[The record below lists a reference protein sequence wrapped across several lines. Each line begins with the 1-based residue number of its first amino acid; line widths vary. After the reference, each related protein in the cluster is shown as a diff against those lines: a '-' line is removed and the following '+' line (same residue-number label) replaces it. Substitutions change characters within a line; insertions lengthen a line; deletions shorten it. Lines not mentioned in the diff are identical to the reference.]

1 MASLSATLLVL
12 FSIFLSTPPTVRGN
26 AELKALMDL
35 KTSLDP
41 ENKLLRSWTIN
52 GDPCD
57 GSFEGIACNQHLK
70 VANISLQGKR
80 LTGKLSP
87 AVAQLKCLSGL
98 YLHYNSL
105 SGEIPQEITNLTELS
120 DLYLNVNN
128 FSGEIPAEIS
138 SMVGLQV
145 MDLCCNSLTG
155 KIPETIGSLKKLN
168 VLSLQHNKLTGEIPW
183 SLGDLSM
190 LSRLD
195 LSFNNLLGTI
205 PKTLA
210 NIPKLDTLDLR
221 NNTLSG
227 FVPTGLKKLNERF
240 QFENNTGLCGIDF
253 PSLRACSA
261 FDDAN
266 IQQLKQP
273 PGETDTD
280 KSTLHNNISESVYLQ
295 SHCNQTHC
303 KKSSSRLPQVALISS
318 VITVTITLFGASL
331 LTFFRYRRRKQKI
344 SNTAEFSEG
353 RLSTDQQK
361 DFRASPLVSLAYT
374 KEWDPLGDSR
384 NGAEFSSQ
392 EPHLFVVNSS
402 FRFNLEEVES
412 ATQCFSEANLLS
424 RNSFTSVFKGILRD
438 GSPVAIRSINISS
451 CKNEEVEFMNGLK
464 LLSSLSHENLVK
476 LRGFC
481 CSRGRGECFLI
492 YDFASKG
499 KLSNFL
505 DLQEQETS
513 KVLDWSA
520 RVSIIKGIAKG
531 IAYLHGNDQQ
541 KKSTIVH
548 RNISVEKILLD
559 EQFNPL
565 IADSG
570 LHNLL
575 ADDMVFSALKTSA
588 AMGYLAP
595 EYVTTGRFTEK
606 TDVFAFGVI
615 ILQIL
620 SGKLM
625 LTSSV
630 RIAAENGEH
639 CGFIDEYLHDEFD
652 KREAIAMARIG
663 ISCTQEIP
671 NDRPNIET
679 LLLEISCCMKSE

>member
-1 MASLSATLLVL
+1 MAALHATLLIL
-12 FSIFLSTPPTVRGN
+12 LSIFLSTSPTVRGN
-26 AELKALMDL
+26 AELKALMEL
-35 KTSLDP
+35 KSSLDP
-41 ENKLLRSWTIN
+41 ENKLLRSWTLD

-80 LTGKLSP
+80 LAGKLSP
-87 AVAQLKCLSGL
+87 AVAELKCLSGL

-128 FSGEIPAEIS
+128 FSGEIPAEIG
-138 SMVGLQV
+138 SMAGLQV

-155 KIPETIGSLKKLN
+155 KIPNNIGSLKKLN
-168 VLSLQHNKLTGEIPW
+168 VLSLQHNKLTGEVPS
-183 SLGDLSM
+183 SLGGLSL

-195 LSFNNLLGTI
+195 LSFNNLLGSI
-205 PKTLA
+205 PKTLD
-210 NIPKLDTLDLR
+210 NIPELDTLDLR

-227 FVPTGLKKLNERF
+227 FVPPGLKKLNEKF
-240 QFENNTGLCGIDF
+240 KFENNIGLCGVDF

-261 FDDAN
+261 FDDET

-273 PGETDTD
+273 PGELDTN
-280 KSTLHNNISESVYLQ
+280 KSTLHNISESVYHQ
-295 SHCNQTHC
+295 KQ
-303 KKSSSRLPQVALISS
+303 KSSSKLPQVALISS
-318 VITVTITLFGASL
+318 VITVGITLIGAGL

-344 SNTAEFSEG
+344 SNTGEISEG

-384 NGAEFSSQ
+384 NGAEFSQ

-438 GSPVAIRSINISS
+438 GSLVAIRSINISS

-505 DLQEQETS
+505 DLQENETNR
-513 KVLDWSA
+513 VLDWPA

-531 IAYLHGNDQQ
+531 IAYLHGSDQQ
-541 KKSTIVH
+541 KKPITVH

-575 ADDMVFSALKTSA
+575 ADDLVFSALKTSA

-595 EYVTTGRFTEK
+595 EYVTTGKFTEK
-606 TDVFAFGVI
+606 TDIFAFGVI

-625 LTSSV
+625 LTSSL

-639 CGFIDEYLHDEFD
+639 CGFIDEYLREEFD
-652 KREAIAMARIG
+652 KSEAIAMARIG

-671 NDRPNIET
+671 NNRPNIET
-679 LLLEISCCMKSE
+679 LLLEINCMKKSE

>member
-1 MASLSATLLVL
+1 MDALHATLLVL
-12 FSIFLSTPPTVRGN
+12 LSIFLSTSPPVQGN
-26 AELKALMDL
+26 AELRALMEL
-35 KTSLDP
+35 KSSLDP
-41 ENKLLRSWTIN
+41 ENNLLKSWTFN

-87 AVAQLKCLSGL
+87 AVAELKCLSGL

-128 FSGEIPAEIS
+128 FSGEIPAGIG
-138 SMVGLQV
+138 SMAGLQV

-155 KIPETIGSLKKLN
+155 KIPKSIGSLKKLS
-168 VLSLQHNKLTGEIPW
+168 VLSLQHNKLTGEVPW
-183 SLGDLSM
+183 SLGNLST
-190 LSRLD
+190 LSRID
-195 LSFNNLLGTI
+195 LSFNDLSGTI

-210 NIPKLDTLDLR
+210 NIPQLETLDLR

-227 FVPTGLKKLNERF
+227 FVPPGLEKLNERF
-240 QFENNTGLCGIDF
+240 QFENNAGLCGIDF

-261 FDDAN
+261 FDDST
-266 IQQLKQP
+266 IEVKQP
-273 PGETDTD
+273 QGEKDTD
-280 KSTLHNNISESVYLQ
+280 KSTLHNISDSVYLK

-303 KKSSSRLPQVALISS
+303 HKPSSKLPQVALISS
-318 VITVTITLFGASL
+318 VITVTITLFGAGL
-331 LTFFRYRRRKQKI
+331 LTFLRYRRRKQKI
-344 SNTAEFSEG
+344 SNTAEISEG

-361 DFRASPLVSLAYT
+361 DFRASPLMSLAYT

-384 NGAEFSSQ
+384 NGAEFSQ
-392 EPHLFVVNSS
+392 EPHHLFVVNSS

-424 RNSFTSVFKGILRD
+424 RNSFTSVFKGVLRD
-438 GSPVAIRSINISS
+438 GSLVAIRSINISS

-464 LLSSLSHENLVK
+464 LLSSMSHENLVK

-499 KLSNFL
+499 KLSRFL
-505 DLQEQETS
+505 DLQESETGR
-513 KVLDWSA
+513 VLAWPA
-520 RVSIIKGIAKG
+520 RVFIIKGIAKG
-531 IAYLHGNDQQ
+531 IAYLHGSDQE
-541 KKSTIVH
+541 KKHAIVH

-575 ADDMVFSALKTSA
+575 ADDLVFSALKTSA

-625 LTSSV
+625 LTSSL

-639 CGFIDEYLHDEFD
+639 CGFIDEHLGEGFD
-652 KREAIAMARIG
+652 ITEAVALARMG

-671 NDRPNIET
+671 NNRPNIES
-679 LLLEISCCMKSE
+679 LLREINCMKSE